1 MFKKNPQ
8 PEGTPVPKPAKK
20 KPAKKQSGL
29 TAKSFVIP
37 LVVALGLTGGMYF
50 VIKAQIENKTEK
62 VSVMYTAKD
71 IPANTYIDKQDYSKF
86 FTVKSTDKNFVSDDT
101 VTNPSKLPTDGMYVK
116 TELHKNQMVDSSD
129 IAKGSKVMEKYKDG
143 YERTS
148 ISTSSFTNAINGT
161 VRAGDIITIYGKTS
175 TTSDDTSWTCY
186 GKDLYVEAAYNSDG
200 TECTANGDIA
210 TSFTVWVTP
219 DDVDSINH
227 AIDIGGLQLYI
238 EHPSGDADAVDAST
252 DAKGSADGTAAI
264 STDNSAASN
273 ANADA
278 KTGNQ

>member
-1 MFKKNPQ
+1 MFQKNPQ
-8 PEGTPVPKPAKK
+8 PEGTPVPKPAKKK

-62 VSVMYTAKD
+62 VAVMYTAKD
-71 IPANTYIDKQDYSKF
+71 IPANTYIDQKDYSKY

-116 TELHKNQMVDSSD
+116 TELHKNQMVDEDD
-129 IAKGSKVMEKYKDG
+129 IAQGSKVMEKYKDG
-143 YERTS
+143 YVRTS
-148 ISTSSFTNAINGT
+148 IATSSFTNAINGT
-161 VRAGDIITIYGKTS
+161 VRAGDIITIYGKES
-175 TTSDDTSWTCY
+175 TTSDDTNWTCY

-200 TECTANGDIA
+200 TECTDDGGIA
-210 TSFTVWVTP
+210 TAFTVWVTP
-219 DDVDSINH
+219 DGVDAINH

-238 EHPSGDADAVDAST
+238 EHTNGDVNGADTSDASVNT
-252 DAKGSADGTAAI
+252 DTSAD
-264 STDNSAASN
+264 STNAVTESTSA
-273 ANADA
+273 
-278 KTGNQ
+278 Q